1 MFPAPQP
8 QQQRAPEQAQPQQQ
22 GGTPTFP
29 VGGGQQGAPKEQQVM
44 ESYAKAVNAMAEAA
58 KQVMQIQAMI
68 DPEGQALLVPIAQ
81 SGKALEARI
90 KEMAQRRQAGPGAAS
105 QANEAGG
112 GSPAPN
118 PAEGATPTAMA
129 A

>member
-8 QQQRAPEQAQPQQQ
+8 PQQAAPQQQQQ

-29 VGGGQQGAPKEQQVM
+29 TGQSQAPNEQQVM
-44 ESYAKAVNAMAEAA
+44 QAYAKAIQGIAEAA
-58 KQVMQIQAMI
+58 RQVMQIQAQV

-81 SGKALEARI
+81 GGKALEARLQ
-90 KEMAQRRQAGPGAAS
+90 EMMQRRQAGPGAPS
-105 QANEAGG
+105 EANAAGAG
-112 GSPAPN
+112 TPAPN
-118 PAEGATPTAMA
+118 PAEGATPAAMA